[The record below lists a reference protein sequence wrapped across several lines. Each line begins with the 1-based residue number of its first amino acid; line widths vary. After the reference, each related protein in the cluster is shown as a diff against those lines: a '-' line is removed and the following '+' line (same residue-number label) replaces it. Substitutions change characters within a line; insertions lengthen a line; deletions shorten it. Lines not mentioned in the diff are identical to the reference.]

1 MKQVQW
7 FPGHMVKALRQIKE
21 NLKLVDIVFI
31 LVDAR
36 LPESSMNPKILEI
49 IEKKPALIL
58 FNKSSLADQKELDK
72 WLSFYANKGLTGL
85 KIDAITGKNI
95 QKLRATT
102 DIILKDK
109 IEKERSRGILPRAI
123 RTMIIGIPNV
133 GKSTLINTLSKR
145 KATKTGNLP
154 GVTKSQQWVKISN
167 DFELLDTPGVLWP
180 KFDDERTGYHLAL
193 SGAIKDTI
201 LPTDSVCLYA
211 HNFLKTYYEEAYM
224 KRYQLNDVDDFVQ
237 TLDTIGRKRGALIK
251 GNEVNYD
258 LVYEILLK
266 DLREGQFGGV
276 TFDRFQSV

>member
-7 FPGHMVKALRQIKE
+7 FPGHMVKALREIKA

-72 WLSFYANKGLTGL
+72 WLSFYANKGLVGL

-95 QKLRATT
+95 QKLRQTT
-102 DIILKDK
+102 DLILKDK
-109 IEKERSRGILPRAI
+109 IEKERSKGILPRAI

-180 KFDDERTGYHLAL
+180 KFDDEKTGYHLAL

-201 LPTDSVCLYA
+201 LPSDAVCLYA
-211 HNFLKTYYEEAYM
+211 HNFLKTYYLEAY
-224 KRYQLNDVDDFVQ
+224 KARYNLTDVDDFVQ
-237 TLDTIGRKRGALIK
+237 TLDAIGRKRGALMK

-258 LVYEILLK
+258 LVYDLLLK
-266 DLREGQFGGV
+266 DLKEGQFGGV
-276 TFDRFQSV
+276 TFDRFQSI